1 MTECLALDLAKLSP
15 RLARLIEVKAR
26 EWGCSPEVAAMRL
39 LDQAASSA
47 TQPQQAADGADSHLP
62 PSHFT
67 PAHTLTSEP

>member
-26 EWGCSPEVAAMRL
+26 EWGCSPEVAAIQL

-47 TQPQQAADGADSHLP
+47 TQPQQAAASERGGIASLPAPFHLP
-62 PSHFT
+62 P
-67 PAHTLTSEP
+67 PP